1 MTGTLWAEANS
12 ARWQQAF
19 DAYPDAI
26 ARHPVERLPALDTWY
41 RGDFTRDVQA
51 RAPMT
56 ITHDEMVR
64 VTEWKM
70 ARGVWRAPNLVRV
83 KANSAESVGMAG
95 RTAAAHLDA
104 LSKAIGAFTALDGV
118 GPATASAV
126 LAVMAPAAFPFFDED
141 VAKQVPDLGAVA
153 WTLGYYKRYAA
164 ALIARASALGGTWN
178 AMRVERALWSHAR
191 DTMTGAPA

>member
-1 MTGTLWAEANS
+1 MTGTLWSDTNV
-12 ARWQQAF
+12 ARWHAAF
-19 DAYPDAI
+19 DAYPAAI

-41 RGDFTRDVQA
+41 RGDFTHDVQS

-83 KANSAESVGMAG
+83 KANSADAVDAAG
-95 RTAAAHLDA
+95 RSAAAQLDN

-126 LAVMAPAAFPFFDED
+126 LAVMAPSAFPFFDED
-141 VAKQVPDLGAVA
+141 VAKQVPDLGVVA

-164 ALIARASALGGTWN
+164 ALIARAASLGGAWN
-178 AMRVERALWSHAR
+178 AMQVERALWSHAR
-191 DTMTGAPA
+191 DTMEQRA